1 VDAQRLC
8 DATCSALAEDG
19 EALLSDSERQAIAA
33 ALQTLE
39 TALEGTDIQTLKLAQ
54 EQLNQLTTEFAARR
68 MNHSIQTALTGRTLA
83 ELG

>member
-8 DATCSALAEDG
+8 DATRSALAEDG
-19 EALLSDSERQAIAA
+19 EALLSGSERQAIDAA
-33 ALQTLE
+33 VQTLE
-39 TALEGTDIQTLKLAQ
+39 TAMAGTDIQSLKHAQ

-68 MNHSIQTALTGRTLA
+68 MNNSIQTALSGRTLA